1 MQNATTHRVKLLRGY
16 GMGITLKDN
25 QIVLKNGK
33 HFYEKEHE
41 IESYF
46 PSRFP
51 YERIVISGKGMISTE
66 SIKVLSENNVN
77 LIFTDSY
84 GNPVSSLNFPM
95 VSGIGSRNR
104 IGQYDTFRDIGKTTY
119 LQRQL
124 LDSKFQSQINFL
136 SSLKEDSKKMV
147 SLLKSLQRDIPNCDL
162 RKLVRLEAQASR
174 EYFKLYS
181 SFFDEKYGFNTRH
194 GTSGSSKIKQN
205 ASDVIN
211 ALLNYGYT
219 VLSGEITKQIN
230 GLGLDPYYSFYHKN
244 HESFQ
249 SLTYDLIEPFRWLVE
264 KTVYRL
270 GNAKNKKLQIKKNQ
284 YVKHDKS
291 GMVLLDTELVKK
303 FLEMLEVDFR
313 KTREYVRKNGMKKE
327 NGMANCS
334 EITIAKISIQNL
346 SDFCNGKQTSFSV

>member
-1 MQNATTHRVKLLRGY
+1 MQNITTHRVKLLRGY

-25 QIVLKNGK
+25 QIILKNGK
-33 HFYEKEHE
+33 HFYEKKHE

-51 YERIVISGKGMISTE
+51 YERLVVSGRGIISTE
-66 SIKVLSENNVN
+66 AIKTLSENNINVI
-77 LIFTDSY
+77 LTDSF
-84 GNPVSSLNFPM
+84 GKLVSSLNFPM

-104 IGQYDTFRDIGKTTY
+104 MGQYDTFRDEPKITY

-136 SSLKEDSKKMV
+136 STLKEDSEKMI
-147 SLLKSLQRDIPNCDL
+147 SLLKSLQQDIPNYNL
-162 RKLVRLEAQASR
+162 RKLVQIEAQASR
-174 EYFKLYS
+174 QYFKLYS
-181 SFFDEKYGFNTRH
+181 TFFDEKYNFDSRH
-194 GTSGSSKIKQN
+194 GMGSSKTKQN
-205 ASDVIN
+205 ATDVIN

-219 VLSGEITKQIN
+219 VLAGEISKQIN
-230 GLGLDPYYSFYHKN
+230 GLGLDPYFSFYHKN

-249 SLTYDLIEPFRWLVE
+249 SLTYDVIEPFRWLVE

-313 KTREYVRKNGMKKE
+313 KTREYERRNGMKKE
-327 NGMANCS
+327 NGLSNCA

-346 SDFCNGKQTSFSV
+346 SDFCNGKLDEFKI

>member
-1 MQNATTHRVKLLRGY
+1 MQIERNHRVKLLRGY

-41 IESYF
+41 IESFF

-51 YERIVISGKGMISTE
+51 YERIVISGKGIITTE
-66 SIKVLSENNVN
+66 AIKSLSESNVN
-77 LIFTDSY
+77 VILTDSY
-84 GNPVSSLNFPM
+84 GNLVSSMHFSM
-95 VSGIGSRNR
+95 VSGIGTRNR
-104 IGQYDTFRDIGKTTY
+104 IGQYDTFRDESKVAY

-124 LDSKFQSQINFL
+124 LHAKFQSQITFL
-136 SSLKEDSKKMV
+136 SSLKEDCKKV
-147 SLLKSLQRDIPNCDL
+147 ISILKEQQRQIPNFDL
-162 RKLVRLEAQASR
+162 RKMVAVEAHASR

-181 SFFDEKYGFNTRH
+181 SFFDEKYGFDTRH
-194 GTSGSSKIKQN
+194 GIGYCTKQN
-205 ASDVIN
+205 ATDVIN

-219 VLSGEITKQIN
+219 VLSGEISKQIN

-270 GNAKNKKLQIKKNQ
+270 GNAKNKKLQIKKEH
-284 YVKHDKS
+284 YTKHTKS
-291 GMVLLDTELVKK
+291 GMILLDTELVKK

-313 KTREYVRKNGMKKE
+313 KTREYDRRNGMKKE
-327 NGMANCS
+327 NGLSNCA
-334 EITIAKISIQNL
+334 EITIAKIAIQNL
-346 SDFCNGKQTSFSV
+346 AEYCISQRSFEI

>member
-1 MQNATTHRVKLLRGY
+1 MTEKNHRVKLLRGY
-16 GMGITLKDN
+16 GMGITLKNN
-25 QIVLKNGK
+25 QIVLKNGR

-41 IESYF
+41 IESFF

-51 YERIVISGKGMISTE
+51 YERIIISGKGIITTE
-66 SIKVLSENNVN
+66 AIRSLSENNINVI
-77 LIFTDSY
+77 LTDPY
-84 GNPVSSLNFPM
+84 GNLVSSMNFPM
-95 VSGIGSRNR
+95 VSGVGTRNR
-104 IGQYDTFRDIGKTTY
+104 IGQYDTFRDESKVTY

-124 LDSKFQSQINFL
+124 LHAKFESQIRFL
-136 SSLKEDSKKMV
+136 SSLNEDCRHVISILKEQ
-147 SLLKSLQRDIPNCDL
+147 QRQIPNFDL
-162 RKLVRLEAQASR
+162 RKMVTSEAQASR

-181 SFFDEKYGFNTRH
+181 SFFDVKYQFDTRH
-194 GTSGSSKIKQN
+194 GIGYSTKQN
-205 ASDVIN
+205 ATDVIN

-219 VLSGEITKQIN
+219 VLAGEISKQIN

-270 GNAKNKKLQIKKNQ
+270 GNAKNKKLQIKKEH
-284 YVKHDKS
+284 YTKHAKS

-313 KTREYVRKNGMKKE
+313 KTREYDRRNGMKKE
-327 NGMANCS
+327 NGLANCS

-346 SDFCNGKQTSFSV
+346 SDFCNDNIDEFRI

>member
-1 MQNATTHRVKLLRGY
+1 MQNTTTHRVKLLRGY

-25 QIVLKNGK
+25 QIILKNGK

-41 IESYF
+41 IESFF

-51 YERIVISGKGMISTE
+51 YERLVVSGRGIISTE
-66 SIKVLSENNVN
+66 AIKTLSENNIN
-77 LIFTDSY
+77 AILTDSF
-84 GNPVSSLNFPM
+84 GNLVSSLNFPM

-104 IGQYDTFRDIGKTTY
+104 MGQYDTFRDIIKTTY

-136 SSLKEDSKKMV
+136 STLKENSEKMI
-147 SLLKSLQRDIPNCDL
+147 SLLKSLQQDIPKSNL
-162 RKLVRLEAQASR
+162 RKLVQLEAQASR
-174 EYFKLYS
+174 QYFKLYV
-181 SFFDEKYGFNTRH
+181 SFFDEKYNFDSRH
-194 GTSGSSKIKQN
+194 GLGSIKSKQN
-205 ASDVIN
+205 ATDVIN

-219 VLSGEITKQIN
+219 VLASEISKQIN

-249 SLTYDLIEPFRWLVE
+249 SLTYDLIEPFRWIVE

-270 GNAKNKKLQIKKNQ
+270 GNAKNKKLQIKKTD
-284 YVKHDKS
+284 YHKHNKS

-313 KTREYVRKNGMKKE
+313 KTREYVRRNGMKKE
-327 NGMANCS
+327 NGLSNCS
-334 EITIAKISIQNL
+334 EITIVKISVQNL
-346 SDFCNGKQTSFSV
+346 SNFCNGKQTIFKI